1 MAPTPSLEE
10 FQVGWICALPIEAA
24 AAEEMLDEEFD
35 AIQEQD
41 KADTNIY
48 TLAATV
54 ATNMLRTFSKSLR
67 IGLMVGIGGGIPSPK
82 SDIRLGDI
90 VISYPSGTCG
100 RVIQHDMLK
109 IEGEGKLHRTG
120 SLNRPPRL
128 LLGAVDKIKTQM
140 LRHDPLYLSYIEEA
154 LQKNKRVRMNFGP
167 TKQESDRLFQAHHE
181 HPSNAQSC
189 NDCPTEWEVPRNVR
203 EDDEPQ
209 LHYGIIASGNA
220 VVKHAETRDRLG
232 ADSGALCF
240 EMESAGLMNKE
251 WQGYAA
257 LAAAAY
263 AKELL
268 GHVPTAQLS
277 QERLAGSI
285 CKLVEE
291 IQEIKT
297 DTKKIDQKIDLG
309 RLEIAKGALFDSF
322 ENRMHDEC
330 LDGTRVELL
339 QEVEGWIDLPQGK
352 SMFWLNGMAGTG
364 KSTISRTLATRLSQR
379 RELGGSFFFKRGEED
394 RGNPKR
400 LFTTLAQQL
409 LNSIPELID
418 GIKRAIEEDPYIS
431 EKALGEQFDKLILQP
446 VLAVKLDRTIKRVIV
461 IDALDECESNNS
473 EDIRIILALLSQ
485 LQKSTSVQLRFF
497 LTSRPELPIRLGFDK
512 IQGKHQNLDLHKVQA
527 SEITR
532 DLALFLE
539 HKFSKIC
546 DDRGLPPTWPGEA
559 ALQVLLAR
567 TVPLFI
573 SAATLCRFIGDSSWD
588 PNKRLMMIL
597 TDRFAYVSKLESTY
611 LPVLTQLLLGQDKWE
626 TQQLIEEF
634 KNIVGVIIVV
644 ATPLSVD
651 TISQLVDTPVSDITQ
666 RLDRLHSVLNVPKD
680 KSIPVRLLHLS
691 FRDFLSDQKT
701 KESEASAKFWID
713 EREMHQ
719 LLASKCLKTMSKS
732 LKRNICNLPTYGTAR
747 SEIDLHCKSRCIPQA
762 LRYACHYWEYHV
774 MQSKGNKSTI
784 PESTVQAIY
793 SFLTVHFLHWVEVMI
808 ILGLG
813 SEVTKIVDRLQTI
826 LKVRFPICDFTHGY
840 IYTNTSQDVPTSKFL
855 KEAKQ
860 FLSAN
865 RQVCDT
871 TPLQLYYSGLVFAPR
886 MATMRKLFQKELPKW
901 ISRFPEVEEN
911 WSTHLQTF
919 EGHTDSV
926 VSVAFSPSGQLL
938 ASCSD
943 DETVNLWDS
952 STGMLQQSFKNGS
965 YSVAFSPDRRLLASG
980 SDEAIHIWDT
990 ATGILEKTLDG
1001 YSSSVVFS
1009 PDGRLLAS
1017 SSGESIVLWDVATST
1032 VRKTFEDCSSPV
1044 VFSPNGRLLS
1054 SLSDDC
1060 LCFWDIDT
1068 GEIHATIDCPS
1079 ESVTFL
1085 SDGKLI
1091 AFASDNDVQLW
1102 DITTGILQLT
1112 FEGHTDRV
1120 LSVAFSTNGLLA
1132 SGSRDESVRLW
1143 DIATGI
1149 SQVLRGHAEWVK
1161 SVAFSPNGQN
1171 LASGSNDS
1179 TIRLWDTPT
1188 GKLQQIQS
1196 PNQHSGWVISAVFSH
1211 NGELLATSSI
1221 DETVRLWD
1229 TSKGS
1234 LLHIFDGHS
1243 NLGAGLTFSPDNSML
1258 AFCCDDGS
1266 TWLWNTASGNLHH
1279 TLQGPSDYISFLV
1292 FSFDGTLLAVVP
1304 RNNTIQLWDT
1314 VSGELQRTFM
1324 EHPHNSVI
1332 TAVAFSPS
1340 SFSVVSGSTHRDPIV
1355 WDTSNRSSIV
1365 SLQGHHDGIQSV
1377 SFSPD
1382 GRLVASGSWD
1392 CTIII
1397 WQSATGSFLW
1407 RLKGHSDV
1415 IRLLLFP
1422 PDGKELVST
1431 STDGTVRLWNVGTG
1445 QLVHTVHTNGL
1456 ADRVEFSDDLL
1467 HLKTNLG
1474 SISIPSKYDGVTTSA
1489 KKTAEIRLEETVWVS
1504 LHGKRSLWLPLE
1516 YRASCSKVRDNCLV
1530 VGTSS
1535 GRVLFMDFILD

>member
-1 MAPTPSLEE
+1 
-10 FQVGWICALPIEAA
+10 
-24 AAEEMLDEEFD
+24 
-35 AIQEQD
+35 
-41 KADTNIY
+41 
-48 TLAATV
+48 
-54 ATNMLRTFSKSLR
+54 
-67 IGLMVGIGGGIPSPK
+67 
-82 SDIRLGDI
+82 
-90 VISYPSGTCG
+90 
-100 RVIQHDMLK
+100 
-109 IEGEGKLHRTG
+109 
-120 SLNRPPRL
+120 
-128 LLGAVDKIKTQM
+128 M
-140 LRHDPLYLSYIEEA
+140 LRHDPLYPSYIEEA
-154 LQKNKRVRMNFGP
+154 LQKNKRVRRNFGSP
-167 TKQESDRLFQAHHE
+167 NQESDRLFQAHHE

-189 NDCPTEWEVPRNVR
+189 NDCPAEWEVPRNVR
-203 EDDEPQ
+203 EDCEPQ
-209 LHYGIIASGNA
+209 PHYGIIASGNA

-240 EMESAGLMNKE
+240 EMESAGLMVDFPCIVIRGICDYSDSHKNKE

-257 LAAAAY
+257 LVAAAY

-268 GHVPTAQLS
+268 GYVPTAHLS

-285 CKLVEE
+285 CKLVEK
-291 IQEIKT
+291 IQEIRT

-409 LNSIPELID
+409 VNSIPELIA

-446 VLAVKLDRTIKRVIV
+446 ILDVRLDRTIKRVIV
-461 IDALDECESNNS
+461 IDALDECESNHS

-512 IQGKHQNLDLHKVQA
+512 IQGKHQNLDLHKVQV

-546 DDRGLPPTWPGEA
+546 EDRGLPPTWPGEA

-626 TQQLIEEF
+626 TLQLIEEF
-634 KNIVGVIIVV
+634 RNIVGVIIVV

-651 TISQLVDTPVSDITQ
+651 TISQLVDTPAGDITQ

-680 KSIPVRLLHLS
+680 TSIPVRLLHLS

-713 EREMHQ
+713 EREMHEI
-719 LLASKCLKTMSKS
+719 LASKCLKTMLKS
-732 LKRNICNLPTYGTAR
+732 LKTNICNIPTYGTPR
-747 SEIDLHCKSRCIPQA
+747 SEIDS
-762 LRYACHYWEYHV
+762 
-774 MQSKGNKSTI
+774 
-784 PESTVQAIY
+784 
-793 SFLTVHFLHWVEVMI
+793 
-808 ILGLG
+808 
-813 SEVTKIVDRLQTI
+813 
-826 LKVRFPICDFTHGY
+826 
-840 IYTNTSQDVPTSKFL
+840 
-855 KEAKQ
+855 
-860 FLSAN
+860 
-865 RQVCDT
+865 
-871 TPLQLYYSGLVFAPR
+871 
-886 MATMRKLFQKELPKW
+886 
-901 ISRFPEVEEN
+901 
-911 WSTHLQTF
+911 HL
-919 EGHTDSV
+919 
-926 VSVAFSPSGQLL
+926 
-938 ASCSD
+938 
-943 DETVNLWDS
+943 NLWDS
-952 STGMLQQSFKNGS
+952 STGMLQQSFKNGA
-965 YSVAFSPDRRLLASG
+965 YSVAFSPGKRLLASG

-990 ATGILEKTLDG
+990 ATGIPEKTLDG

-1017 SSGESIVLWDVATST
+1017 SSDESIVLWDVATT
-1032 VRKTFEDCSSPV
+1032 
-1044 VFSPNGRLLS
+1044 FSP
-1054 SLSDDC
+1054 
-1060 LCFWDIDT
+1060 
-1068 GEIHATIDCPS
+1068 
-1079 ESVTFL
+1079 
-1085 SDGKLI
+1085 
-1091 AFASDNDVQLW
+1091 
-1102 DITTGILQLT
+1102 
-1112 FEGHTDRV
+1112 
-1120 LSVAFSTNGLLA
+1120 NGLLA

-1143 DIATGI
+1143 DIATGT

-1161 SVAFSPNGQN
+1161 SVVFSPNGQY

-1179 TIRLWDTPT
+1179 TIRLWDTST
-1188 GKLQQIQS
+1188 GKLEQIQS
-1196 PNQHSGWVISAVFSH
+1196 PNQHSDWVTSAEFSH
-1211 NGELLATSSI
+1211 NGEFLATSSV
-1221 DETVRLWD
+1221 DGTVRLWD

-1234 LLHIFDGHS
+1234 LLHVFDGHADS
-1243 NLGAGLTFSPDNSML
+1243 ANGLTFSADNSML
-1258 AFCCDDGS
+1258 AFGCDDGA
-1266 TWLWNTASGNLHH
+1266 TWLWSTASGKLHH
-1279 TLQGPSDYISFLV
+1279 TLQGSSDYIRFLF
-1292 FSFDGTLLAVVP
+1292 FSFDGTLLAVAP
-1304 RNNTIQLWDT
+1304 RNHTLQLWDT
-1314 VSGELQRTFM
+1314 VSGELQRTFT
-1324 EHPHNSVI
+1324 EHPHNSLI
-1332 TAVAFSPS
+1332 SAVAFSPS
-1340 SFSVVSGSTHRDPIV
+1340 SSSVVSGSTHRNPII
-1355 WDTSNRSSIV
+1355 WDTSDRSSLV

-1377 SFSPD
+1377 TFSPD

-1392 CTIII
+1392 CTIIV
-1397 WQSATGSFLW
+1397 WQSSTGSILW
-1407 RLKGHSDV
+1407 RLEGHSDV
-1415 IRLLLFP
+1415 IRLLLFS
-1422 PDGKELVST
+1422 PDGKGLVST
-1431 STDGTVRLWNVGTG
+1431 STDGTVRLWCLGTG

-1467 HLKTNLG
+1467 HLETNLG
-1474 SISIPSKYDGVTTSA
+1474 SISIPSNYDGVPTSA

-1535 GRVLFMDFILD
+1535 GRVLFMDFLLE